1 MEYYNYLISE
11 INDVIAYIKDELN
24 IKDIIKQNKSN
35 PERTRE
41 NLYDQLFCEDAITG
55 NASKSYTMN
64 STTAEEYLV
73 TNWGLLKEAVNELS
87 PNFDPIEAGAEACDV
102 LIRCYL
108 LDEAIDLALKR
119 LL

>member
-1 MEYYNYLISE
+1 MKYYNYLVNE
-11 INDVIAYIKDELN
+11 TNDVINYINEEL
-24 IKDIIKQNKSN
+24 DIDIVTKQNPDKIRN
-35 PERTRE
+35 E
-41 NLYDQLFCEDAITG
+41 LYDRLFNEDSVTG
-55 NASKSYTMN
+55 NASRSYTMN

-73 TNWGLLKEAVNELS
+73 TNWGLLKEAVNELN
-87 PNFDPIEAGAEACDV
+87 PDFNAIEAGAEACDV